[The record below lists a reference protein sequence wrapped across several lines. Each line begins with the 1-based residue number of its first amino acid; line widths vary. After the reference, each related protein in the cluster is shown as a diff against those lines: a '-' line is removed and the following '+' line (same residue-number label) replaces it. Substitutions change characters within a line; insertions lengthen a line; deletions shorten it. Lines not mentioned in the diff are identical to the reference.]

1 MPKTIAIVTGSMRPN
16 SAGASLLPTVQ
27 AAVEAADMTATVV
40 DIRTAELPFFN
51 DSHTPSQEGFAPSDP
66 AVQRWAHTVAAADAV
81 IMLTP
86 EYNGQLS
93 GAQKNAIDWLH
104 KEWHN
109 KPVGIVA
116 YGWYAGRGSEAQLV
130 ALLKRLKARPVVAQ
144 GLTFLQDISTSGEP
158 LATGQAQSSIT
169 TLINT
174 IVKGI

>member
-1 MPKTIAIVTGSMRPN
+1 MPKNIAIVTGSMRPN

-40 DIRTAELPFFN
+40 DIRT
-51 DSHTPSQEGFAPSDP
+51 
-66 AVQRWAHTVAAADAV
+66 
-81 IMLTP
+81 MLTP

-109 KPVGIVA
+109 KPVGIIA
-116 YGWYAGRGSEAQLV
+116 YGWHAGHGAQAQLV
-130 ALLKRLKARPVVAQ
+130 ALLKKLKARPVVAQ